1 MKKLLVLLLVAI
13 FLFSFSSCQDKTNKA
28 EETTTTEQIPTE
40 ISATFDT
47 VEEFKTA
54 IKKDPSKY
62 NGKRVSVKAYANKNV
77 RMYSDTQVWLYD
89 DLLLDDQKYDGR
101 SRIKVIITDSLKLS
115 VIEDGDF
122 IDLNGVVTITSEE
135 TYLNHCTYTMI
146 KTNEEQNAK

>member
-1 MKKLLVLLLVAI
+1 MKKLLVLFLVTI
-13 FLFSFSSCQDKTNKA
+13 LLFSFFSCQNKTNKA

-47 VEEFKTA
+47 VEEFEIA

-62 NGKRVSVKAYANKNV
+62 EGKLVSVKGYASELTLLSK
-77 RMYSDTQVWLYD
+77 RMWIYD
-89 DLLLDDQKYDGR
+89 DLLPNDQKYDGR
-101 SRIKVIITDSLKLS
+101 PRIKVVITDSLKLS